1 MSARKQRSGGRGHVK
16 GKEGF
21 TEREEESGTEKSKQ
35 KVSGSCF
42 FTDIWAIPLVTTT
55 RIVKKVF

>member
-16 GKEGF
+16 GKESF

-35 KVSGSCF
+35 KVSGSF
-42 FTDIWAIPLVTTT
+42 FLLTYGRYPLLQPQGL
-55 RIVKKVF
+55 